1 MPERRTEM
9 SGRQPGRPPAAR
21 TGPPPRGGGWGVGVG
36 GTGTRMPFDVT
47 RAFSVGVREFG
58 SRWSGASHQ
67 FQLDRPRPP
76 STTTRAAP
84 VGQVVAR
91 PLPTRPART
100 HDGCR
105 HRHRAHLRRRSSPRR
120 PLACHPNEANGG
132 GAASAKWR
140 TGIRD
145 RPDERR
151 LEERRV
157 SCVKPSPQRSSL
169 FFACRSRQLVVT
181 TRPARTL
188 WTRPRQSQVGRDQSR
203 QPVQPKGMSATSPAA
218 PRSQPVMTR

>member
-9 SGRQPGRPPAAR
+9 SGR
-21 TGPPPRGGGWGVGVG
+21 
-36 GTGTRMPFDVT
+36 GTRMRFDVT
-47 RAFSVGVREFG
+47 RAFSVGAREFG

-67 FQLDRPRPP
+67 LR
-76 STTTRAAP
+76 STGP
-84 VGQVVAR
+84 
-91 PLPTRPART
+91 
-100 HDGCR
+100 
-105 HRHRAHLRRRSSPRR
+105 R
-120 PLACHPNEANGG
+120 PLARLSPARSQPDRPGHMMAVVLATGLTSEGDRVLGDPRVSPERGKWWWP
-132 GAASAKWR
+132 ASARWR

-157 SCVKPSPQRSSL
+157 SCVKPSPRRSSL

-181 TRPARTL
+181 TRRARTL

-203 QPVQPKGMSATSPAA
+203 RPVQPKGMSATSPAA